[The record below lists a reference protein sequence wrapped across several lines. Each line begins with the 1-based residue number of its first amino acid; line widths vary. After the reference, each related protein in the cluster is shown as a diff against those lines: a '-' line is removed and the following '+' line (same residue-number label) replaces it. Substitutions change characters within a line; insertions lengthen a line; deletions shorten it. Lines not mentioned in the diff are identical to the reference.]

1 MKETFAAL
9 VLGILI
15 GMGIGP
21 ALGSAYGDDG
31 CQQSARA
38 LEDIAST
45 LRSRDNS
52 RAVRETTDA
61 LRDMSRTLQSI
72 DSKLKR

>member
-1 MKETFAAL
+1 MKQTAAAL
-9 VLGILI
+9 AVGMLI

-21 ALGSAYGDDG
+21 ALANAYGDDG

-52 RAVRETTDA
+52 RAVRETTSA
-61 LRDMSRTLQSI
+61 LRDISQTLRSI
-72 DSKLKR
+72 ESKLKR